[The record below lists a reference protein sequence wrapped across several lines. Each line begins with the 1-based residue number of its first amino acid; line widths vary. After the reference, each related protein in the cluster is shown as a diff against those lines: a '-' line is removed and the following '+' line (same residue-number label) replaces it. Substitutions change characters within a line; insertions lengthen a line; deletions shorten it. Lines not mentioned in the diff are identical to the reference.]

1 MKTEKVQRISFSKVG
16 DYPETPIEVF
26 LERIQSTKKKM
37 QDSNLDFLVIFSDR
51 EHSSNQE
58 YLVGVGPRFEES
70 LLIISQDG
78 SPKILLGNECQYYSP
93 NPELGVEVILFQDFS
108 PAGQPRGNSKS
119 LESILRE
126 AGIAAGQ
133 NVGCVGWKTYPNL
146 NLSNGKEFLD
156 IPAFLADE
164 LRHITGDSGEV
175 SNAVD
180 IFTSTLDGLRLQCS
194 SLEIAQFEY
203 AARVVSNSVRTTVDN
218 FAVGKSERE
227 LERHLESFG
236 LPLTCHR
243 MISFGEKVR
252 RGLSSPSDR
261 TSKLGDPY
269 TVAIGAV
276 GALSARAG
284 VLARNANDLD
294 KELQSFYPKFA
305 FNYWCAVVKWY
316 ESLKV
321 GELGGVVDAEVQ
333 RIIDADLF
341 SLMLNPGHNLH
352 LEEWVGSTF
361 SFENKESLYS
371 GMVLQSDLIPI
382 SKGPFCYSNAEDGV
396 VLADEKLRVE
406 IQNNYPEMW
415 DRIILRRIFLGEK
428 IGIALHDSV
437 LPLSDTCGTY
447 APYALEND
455 LVYVKS

>member
-1 MKTEKVQRISFSKVG
+1 MKTEKIQRIASPKVG
-16 DYPETPIEVF
+16 DYPDTPVEVF
-26 LERIQSTKKKM
+26 LQRMQNTKKKM
-37 QDSNLDFLVIFSDR
+37 RDSNLDFLVIFSDR
-51 EHSSNQE
+51 EHPTNQE

-70 LLIISQDG
+70 LLIISQDA
-78 SPKILLGNECQYYSP
+78 SPKILLGNECQYYAP
-93 NPELGVEVILFQDFS
+93 NPDLGVEVILFQDFS
-108 PAGQPRGNSKS
+108 PAGQPRGQSKS
-119 LESILRE
+119 LGSILRE

-133 NVGCVGWKTYPNL
+133 NVGSVGWKTYPDF
-146 NLSNGKEFLD
+146 NLSSGQESLD

-164 LRHITGDSGEV
+164 LRFITGNSGKV

-180 IFTSTLDGLRLQCS
+180 IFTSTVDGLRIECS

-203 AARVVSNSVRTTVDN
+203 AARIISNSVRATVDN

-227 LERHLESFG
+227 LEKHLESFG

-243 MISFGEKVR
+243 MISFGDKVR

-284 VLARNANDLD
+284 VIARDVRDLD
-294 KELQSFYPKFA
+294 QDLQSFYPKFS

-321 GELGGVVDAEVQ
+321 GVLGGVVDAEVQ
-333 RIIDADLF
+333 KVIDRDLYT
-341 SLMLNPGHNLH
+341 LMLNPGHNLH
-352 LEEWVGSTF
+352 FEEWVGSIF
-361 SFENKESLYS
+361 APENKETLYS

-396 VLADEKLRVE
+396 VLADETLRVE
-406 IQNNYPEMW
+406 IQNKYPEMW
-415 DRIILRRIFLGEK
+415 ERIDLRRNFLREK
-428 IGIALHDSV
+428 IGIDLDDSV
-437 LPLSDTCGTY
+437 LPISDTCATY

-455 LVYVKS
+455 LVYVKG

>member
-1 MKTEKVQRISFSKVG
+1 MKTEKIQRIASPKVG
-16 DYPETPIEVF
+16 DYPDTPVEVF
-26 LERIQSTKKKM
+26 LQRMQNTKNKM
-37 QDSNLDFLVIFSDR
+37 RDSNLDFLVIFSDR
-51 EHSSNQE
+51 EHSTNQE

-70 LLIISQDG
+70 LLIISQDA
-78 SPKILLGNECQYYSP
+78 SPKILLGNECQYYAP
-93 NPELGVEVILFQDFS
+93 DPDLGVEVILFQDFS
-108 PAGQPRGNSKS
+108 PAGQPRGLSKS
-119 LESILRE
+119 LGSILRE
-126 AGIAAGQ
+126 VGIAAGQ
-133 NVGCVGWKTYPNL
+133 NVGCVGWKNYPDL
-146 NLSNGKEFLD
+146 NLSSGQECLD

-164 LRHITGDSGEV
+164 LRYITGNSGKV

-180 IFTSTLDGLRLQCS
+180 IFTSTVDGLRLRCT

-203 AARVVSNSVRTTVDN
+203 AARIISNSVRATVDN

-227 LERHLESFG
+227 LEKHLESFG

-261 TSKLGDPY
+261 TSKLGDSY

-284 VLARNANDLD
+284 VIARDVNDLNKD
-294 KELQSFYPKFA
+294 LQSFYPKFA

-333 RIIDADLF
+333 RVIDRDLYT
-341 SLMLNPGHNLH
+341 LMLNPGHNLH
-352 LEEWVGSTF
+352 FEEWVGSIF
-361 SFENKESLYS
+361 SPENKKSLYS

-396 VLADEKLRVE
+396 VLADEKLRAE
-406 IQNNYPEMW
+406 IQNSYPEMW
-415 DRIILRRIFLGEK
+415 ERINVRRIFLQEK
-428 IGIALHDSV
+428 IGIVLHDSV
-437 LPLSDTCGTY
+437 LPISDTCGTY
-447 APYALEND
+447 APYALETD
-455 LVYVKS
+455 YVYVKG